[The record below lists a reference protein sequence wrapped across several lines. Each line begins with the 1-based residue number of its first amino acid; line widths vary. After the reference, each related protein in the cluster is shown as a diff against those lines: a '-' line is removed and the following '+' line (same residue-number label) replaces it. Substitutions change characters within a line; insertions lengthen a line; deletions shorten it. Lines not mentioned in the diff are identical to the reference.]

1 MAEYA
6 GRYDVGSLESTERK
20 YSDWGLIKRII
31 KDYMLRHRSLV
42 VAMALIIA
50 AKTALVL
57 SGPYIYK
64 VTLDNFISNTPE
76 PNEVWL
82 ANIIRGIAS
91 VLGGGTA
98 TVWLDI
104 VSAGLIYVA
113 VGVALWGVMSL
124 QEYYLN
130 KLGLN
135 IIADIRSDFFLHLEK
150 LSQNFFEYGN
160 TGKLVS
166 RVTND
171 AEALRKL
178 VSSGIIGVVADLLT
192 AVAILATMFLLNWQL
207 ALVAVV
213 MAPIIAVVTTTL
225 NRFVRNNWRIARQNI
240 ASMTGKVQD
249 LMIGAKVTKAMAQE
263 EKSLSDFNK
272 VNVANAKA
280 QIKAEVTANIYEATV
295 GFFAAL
301 ISTLIWFFGGQQVLG
316 SVLAIGDLVAFTQ
329 YTTSYL
335 DPIQNI
341 STFYG
346 EIQSALASAERIF
359 VVLDISPEVK
369 EAPDAIDF
377 PEGEGIVELKDVR
390 FSYVKDQ
397 PVLKGINIKTRPGER
412 LAIFGPTGSG
422 KSSIINLV
430 GRFYDPDSGVVTI
443 DGVDLRKVKLK
454 ALRRKVGIVL
464 QEPYLFQGTLRYNL
478 KFGRPRSD
486 RRRDDQGREASRHP
500 RSYNAP
506 PQGIR
511 RGGQGTGEQPQL
523 WAASAGLPRK
533 GTYVR
538 PEDTDTR
545 RGDEQ
550 CRPVH
555 RAADTERPQGGDG
568 APHHP
573 HRHPP
578 RQHRQG
584 RRPHN
589 RPPQRRDTGRR
600 HTQRTPQ
607 EERAIP
613 PPLRDAARKSL
624 KNYNAALGAEFFSL
638 SMVAKVGACSSRVTS
653 SRR

>member
-1 MAEYA
+1 MAEFS

-20 YSDWGLIKRII
+20 YSDWELVKRII
-31 KDYMLRHRSLV
+31 RDYMLHHRSLV
-42 VAMALIIA
+42 AAMALIIV

-64 VTLDNFISNTPE
+64 VTLDTFISDTPE

-82 ANIIRGIAS
+82 ANIIRGIATM
-91 VLGGGTA
+91 LGGGASTQ
-98 TVWLDI
+98 WLDI
-104 VSAGLIYVA
+104 VAAGLIYIA
-113 VGVALWGVMSL
+113 VGFALWGVMSL

-135 IIADIRSDFFLHLEK
+135 IIADIRTDFFLHLEK

-178 VSSGIIGVVADLLT
+178 VSSGIIGVVADLIT
-192 AVAILATMFLLNWQL
+192 AVAILGTMFLLNWQL
-207 ALVAVV
+207 AVVAVV

-225 NRFVRNNWRIARQNI
+225 NRFVRNNWRVARQNI

-249 LMIGAKVTKAMAQE
+249 LMVGAKVTKAMAQE
-263 EKSLSDFNK
+263 EKSLADFNK

-295 GFFAAL
+295 GLFAAL

-316 SVLAIGDLVAFTQ
+316 AYLAIGDLVAFTQ

-335 DPIQNI
+335 EPIQNI

-346 EIQSALASAERIF
+346 EIQSALAGAERIF
-359 VVLDISPEVK
+359 VVLDIDPEVK
-369 EAPDAIDF
+369 EATDAVDF

-397 PVLKGINIKTRPGER
+397 PVLKGINIETRPGER

-430 GRFYDPDSGVVTI
+430 GRFYDPDSGTVTI

-478 KFGRPRSD
+478 KFGRPD
-486 RRRDDQGREASRHP
+486 ASEEEMIRVAKLVGIHDLIM
-500 RSYNAP
+500 RL
-506 PQGIR
+506 PQGYDEGVR
-511 RGGQGTGEQPQL
+511 ERGSNLSYGQRQLVCLARALISDPKILILDEATSSVDPYTEQLIQNAL
-523 WAASAGLPRK
+523 KA
-533 GTYVR
+533 
-538 PEDTDTR
+538 EM
-545 RGDEQ
+545 E
-550 CRPVH
+550 H
-555 RAADTERPQGGDG
+555 RTILIVT
-568 APHHP
+568 
-573 HRHPP
+573 HRVS
-578 RQHRQG
+578 
-584 RRPHN
+584 
-589 RPPQRRDTGRR
+589 TV
-600 HTQRTPQ
+600 
-607 EERAIP
+607 
-613 PPLRDAARKSL
+613 RDADRIIVLYNGEVQTEGTHNQLVK
-624 KNYNAALGAEFFSL
+624 KNELYRRLTKMQL
-638 SMVAKVGACSSRVTS
+638 VKV
-653 SRR
+653 

>member
-1 MAEYA
+1 MAEFS
-6 GRYDVGSLESTERK
+6 GRYDVGSLESTERRF
-20 YSDWGLIKRII
+20 SDWDLIKRII

-42 VAMALIIA
+42 AAMALIIM
-50 AKTALVL
+50 AKTTLVL

-64 VTLDNFISNTPE
+64 VTLDTFISNTPE

-82 ANIIRGIAS
+82 ADIIRGIATT
-91 VLGGGTA
+91 LGGGTP
-98 TVWLDI
+98 TQGLDI
-104 VSAGLIYVA
+104 IAAGLIYVA
-113 VGVALWGVMSL
+113 VGIALWGVMSL

-135 IIADIRSDFFLHLEK
+135 IIADIRTDFFLHLEK

-178 VSSGIIGVVADLLT
+178 VSSGIIGVVADLIT
-192 AVAILATMFLLNWQL
+192 AIAILGTMFVLNWQL
-207 ALVAVV
+207 AIVAIV
-213 MAPIIAVVTTTL
+213 MAPIIAIVTTTL
-225 NRFVRNNWRIARQNI
+225 NRFVRNNWRVARQNI

-249 LMIGAKVTKAMAQE
+249 LMVGAKVTKAMAQE

-295 GFFAAL
+295 GFFTAL

-316 SVLAIGDLVAFTQ
+316 AYLAIGDLVAFTQ

-346 EIQSALASAERIF
+346 EIQSALAGAERIF
-359 VVLDISPEVK
+359 VVLDIDPEVK

-430 GRFYDPDSGVVTI
+430 GRFYDPDSGTVTI

-478 KFGRPRSD
+478 KFGRPDATEEEMIRVAKLVGIHDPITRLPKGYDEEVRERGSNLSYGQRQLVCLARALISD
-486 RRRDDQGREASRHP
+486 PKILILDEATSSVDP
-500 RSYNAP
+500 YTEQLIQNALKAEMENRT
-506 PQGIR
+506 ILIV
-511 RGGQGTGEQPQL
+511 T
-523 WAASAGLPRK
+523 
-533 GTYVR
+533 
-538 PEDTDTR
+538 
-545 RGDEQ
+545 
-550 CRPVH
+550 H
-555 RAADTERPQGGDG
+555 RVSTV
-568 APHHP
+568 
-573 HRHPP
+573 
-578 RQHRQG
+578 
-584 RRPHN
+584 
-589 RPPQRRDTGRR
+589 
-600 HTQRTPQ
+600 
-607 EERAIP
+607 
-613 PPLRDAARKSL
+613 RDADRIIVLHNGEVQTEGTHNQLVK
-624 KNYNAALGAEFFSL
+624 KNELYRRLCEMQL
-638 SMVAKVGACSSRVTS
+638 VKV
-653 SRR
+653 